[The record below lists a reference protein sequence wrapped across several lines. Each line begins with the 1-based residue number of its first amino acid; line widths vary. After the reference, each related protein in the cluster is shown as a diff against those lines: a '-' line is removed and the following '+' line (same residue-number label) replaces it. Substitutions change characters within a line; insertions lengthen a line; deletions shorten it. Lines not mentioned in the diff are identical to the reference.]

1 MWIHKIWYL
10 WFILYHQLNVF
21 TYLLLDSI
29 IFRCPRGI
37 FAGLKIHPTIFGHFS
52 NEIDEDQEILYF
64 AGIGSKNY
72 GYETMMKETKE
83 KAQRVTKIRGL
94 RISSE
99 SVQEKMNIDLLREF
113 VYSLQQQKSIS
124 TIVPQFR

>member
-1 MWIHKIWYL
+1 M
-10 WFILYHQLNVF
+10 FF

-29 IFRCPRGI
+29 IFRCQRGI

-64 AGIGSKNY
+64 AGIGNKNY
-72 GYETMMKETKE
+72 GYETMVKETKE

-94 RISSE
+94 CISSE